1 MKRTTTLLA
10 AVAAGALMAPAAHA
24 ATHKHKHAAA
34 NSEAAESAAKAA
46 ALKSEVDELKAE
58 VAALRAEIRATKDAT
73 VATQTEVATVATKA
87 DTATQVA
94 TTAATKADVATAK
107 ADAVSTAEA
116 KTEKAVGAVAWAGDT
131 KVGAN
136 VFYNYSTIT
145 QKSNGVNAPANG
157 TGFNIKRVYLSVDH
171 KFNDVWSANITTD
184 ASNVIGETANANYYN
199 AATGNAG
206 QTATNIV
213 GKGFYVKLAYVQAK
227 ISPALIIR
235 AGSADTAW
243 IPFLQ
248 GLNGHR
254 YVENE
259 LLDEYKL
266 GNSADWGVH
275 ALGELADGH
284 VTYQVGVV
292 NGSGY
297 RTVNVTKSVDLDG
310 RIAVNYAGFFGAVGG
325 YSGRIGKNVEGV
337 TLTHTAERLDLAAG
351 YKTDKFTVGGEYVY
365 AKNFASVTA
374 ATEDK
379 NEGFSA
385 FAHYNFTPKWQVF
398 GRYDWIKQT
407 PNTTTGF
414 SVHNEYFNFGLQW
427 EPVKFFDLSLVY
439 KRDQATNFGTA
450 SGTIA
455 TQNGTIGGTTNGTY
469 DEVGLFGQFKF

>member
-1 MKRTTTLLA
+1 MTRHSILLS
-10 AVAAGALMAPAAHA
+10 AVAVGALMSSPALA
-24 ATHKHKHAAA
+24 ATHKHAHPAKTVE
-34 NSEAAESAAKAA
+34 SESTAKTA
-46 ALKSEVDELKAE
+46 ALKTEVDELKAE
-58 VAALRAEIRATKDAT
+58 LAALREEIRATKDAT
-73 VATQTEVATVATKA
+73 AATKTEVAVVATKA

-94 TTAATKADVATAK
+94 TTAATKADAAS
-107 ADAVSTAEA
+107 AQAEAVKTAEA
-116 KTEKAVGAVAWAGDT
+116 KTEKSVGQMAWAGDT

-145 QKSNGVNAPANG
+145 QKSNGVSQPATG

-184 ASNVIGETANANYYN
+184 ASNVIGETANSNYYN
-199 AATGNAG
+199 GATGNAG

-248 GLNGHR
+248 GINGHR

-275 ALGELADGH
+275 ALGDLADGH
-284 VTYQVGVV
+284 ISYQFGVV

-297 RTVNVTKSVDLDG
+297 RTVNVTKSVDFDG
-310 RIAVNYAGFFGAVGG
+310 RISANYAGFFGAVGG
-325 YSGRIGKNVEGV
+325 YSGRIGKDVEGV
-337 TLTHTAERLDLAAG
+337 NLTHRAERIDLAAG
-351 YKTDKFTVGGEYVY
+351 FRNTLFTIGGEYVY
-365 AKNFASVTA
+365 AKNFSSVTA

-385 FAHYNFTPKWQVF
+385 FAHYNITPKWQIF

-414 SVHNEYFNFGLQW
+414 SVHNEYFNAGLQW
-427 EPVKFFDLSLVY
+427 EPVKMFDLSLVY
-439 KRDQATNFGTA
+439 KRDSATNFGTA
-450 SGTIA
+450 NGLIA
-455 TQNGTIGGTTNGTY
+455 TQNGNIGGTINGTY